1 MHILNKSLTL
11 LGLSLTITMAPTVF
25 ASGVINFTGEITEQA
40 CTVDSQSRNLNV
52 DLGRVSTKSLSSAGE
67 MAGLTNFTIKL
78 VDCPEDTKVT
88 VNFGGN
94 RDAVDQN
101 ILALHHGAGTAK
113 NVGIALYEK
122 NATSQIKLYEDSKE
136 VALAGKS
143 AELEYVAAFKA
154 TGAATAGQ
162 ANSSA
167 VYSIQYQ

>member
-11 LGLSLTITMAPTVF
+11 LGLTLAITMSPTVF

-94 RDAVDQN
+94 RDSVDQD

-113 NVGIALYEK
+113 NVGIALYER

>member
-11 LGLSLTITMAPTVF
+11 LGLTLAITMSPTVF

-94 RDAVDQN
+94 RDSVDQD
-101 ILALHHGAGTAK
+101 ILALHHGAGTSK